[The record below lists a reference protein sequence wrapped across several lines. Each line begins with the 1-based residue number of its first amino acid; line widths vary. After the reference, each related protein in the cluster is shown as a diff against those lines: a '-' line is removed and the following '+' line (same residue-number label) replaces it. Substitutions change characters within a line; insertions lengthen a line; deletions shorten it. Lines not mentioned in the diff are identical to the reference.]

1 MRKQGSVFI
10 LFLWVL
16 ILFSLLAVSAA
27 FRTRLQ
33 TKVQGFETNGFEMN
47 YDFLSAVNLA
57 RFLIDSDD
65 EPKVDFKEDNWYG
78 TPPAF
83 KEMDFSERFDLEISD
98 EESKIDLNKAPAVIL
113 EKFFDL
119 LKTKGIRL
127 ETEPKDLAGSILA
140 WRGQVSARGRPTVG
154 FEQKKGPFES
164 LRELELIQ
172 YISPGD
178 AARLRPFVTV
188 YGAVGGPVMRVN
200 INTVHPY
207 ILEALVSSQAGG
219 DFTKRELF
227 QKIEAFRSGKPEHTL
242 TAGIKQVFQ
251 PSDLNPSAFI
261 QRLGLTNSPTMVQLV
276 SQLMI
281 FLTVDSQYFSVR
293 VRSRLPRKESFVLDA
308 VLGPRVFRPLGV
320 PSAAP
325 ASLLGRAGQ
334 PVTVPLELLDWHID
348 SRVPLKAVSS

>member
-1 MRKQGSVFI
+1 MTKQGSVFI

-16 ILFSLLAVSAA
+16 ILFSLLAISTA

-33 TKVQGFETNGFEMN
+33 TKVQSFETSGFEMN
-47 YDFLSAVNLA
+47 HDFLSALNLA
-57 RFLIDSDD
+57 RFLIDSDE
-65 EPKVDFKEDNWYG
+65 EPEVDFKEDVWYG
-78 TPPAF
+78 TPMAF
-83 KEMDFSERFDLEISD
+83 KETNFTKRFDLEISD

-113 EKFFDL
+113 EKFFEL
-119 LKTKGIRL
+119 LKAKGVRL

-140 WRGQVSARGRPTVG
+140 WRGQVSARGRPTIG
-154 FEQKKGPFES
+154 FEQKKAPFES

-172 YISPGD
+172 YTSPGD
-178 AARLRPFVTV
+178 AARLKPFVTV
-188 YGAVGGPVMRVN
+188 HGPAIGAVMRVN

-219 DFTKRELF
+219 DFTKRELL
-227 QKIEAFRSGKPEHTL
+227 QKIEEFRSGKPEHTL
-242 TAGIKQVFQ
+242 IPGVKQVFQ
-251 PSDLNPSAFI
+251 ASDLNPSAFI
-261 QRLGLTNSPTMVQLV
+261 QKLGLTNSPGMIQVV

-293 VRSRLPRKESFVLDA
+293 VRSRLPRKESFALDA

-320 PSAAP
+320 QSATP

-334 PVTVPLELLDWHID
+334 PVTVPLEILDWHID
-348 SRVPLKAVSS
+348 SSAPLKVAS